1 MSELRV
7 VLCTFPDAGEA
18 ERVGRQLVERRLAA
32 CVNLLP
38 GVRSIYRWKEQV
50 ETDSEVLAL
59 IKTTLAALP
68 ALEAELN
75 ALHPY
80 ELPEFVA
87 LDPASV
93 GQAYGAWIGES
104 VNRQA

>member
-18 ERVGRQLVERRLAA
+18 ERVGRQLVDQRLAA

-38 GVRSIYRWKEQV
+38 GVRSIYRWKDQV
-50 ETDSEVLAL
+50 ETDSEVLAV
-59 IKTTLAALP
+59 IKTTAGGLP
-68 ALEAELN
+68 ALEAELTT
-75 ALHPY
+75 LHAY
-80 ELPEFVA
+80 ELPEFIA

-104 VNRQA
+104 VTKQA